1 MTFQTFAEY
10 QPLALRTEAPLP
22 TTIDRL
28 EHAALGLF
36 TESGEIATPI
46 KRIKIYNKTLDSL
59 NKDGT
64 SLRANIEEEI
74 GDVCWYLA
82 IGADAI
88 QSGLFT
94 HMLQDIQPLRREGVT
109 EAQRLAR
116 ASLGL
121 AASVGRFASTVNQL
135 LKRPQS
141 HGSQENRDLHSSM
154 FYIAQE
160 LVNICDVTGLN
171 LLFIMRENI
180 AKLQA
185 RFPDAFSAEAAEA
198 RADKG
203 GLDARNS

>member
-22 TTIDRL
+22 TIIDRL
-28 EHAALGLF
+28 EHAALGLT
-36 TESGEIATPI
+36 TESGEIVTPI
-46 KRIKIYNKTLDSL
+46 KRIKIYGKSLDSL
-59 NKDGT
+59 DKDGS
-64 SLRANIEEEI
+64 SLRAHIEEEI

-88 QSGLFT
+88 QSSLFAK
-94 HMLQDIQPLRREGVT
+94 LLGDIHPLRREGVT
-109 EAQRLAR
+109 EEQRLAR
-116 ASLGL
+116 ASLSL
-121 AASVGRFASTVNQL
+121 AGSVGRFASTVHQL
-135 LKRPQS
+135 VKRPQS
-141 HGSQENRDLHSSM
+141 HGPRENEDLHASM